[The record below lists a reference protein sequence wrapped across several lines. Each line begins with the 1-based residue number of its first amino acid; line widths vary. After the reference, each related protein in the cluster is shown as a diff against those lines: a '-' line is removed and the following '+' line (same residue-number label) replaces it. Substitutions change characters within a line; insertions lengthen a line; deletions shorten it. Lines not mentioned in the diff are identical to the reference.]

1 MIGMIIVISICL
13 LYLWMIHP
21 QNLDDEKW
29 EGFRHHYYAHR
40 GLHDTQRNIPENSMA
55 AFSKAVE
62 NGYDIEL
69 DVQLTK
75 DGVPVIFHDG
85 KTGRL
90 LRDEKDVVVNKVL
103 TELTLDELQRCH
115 LLTSKEKVPL
125 FEDVVR
131 QICCCENIM
140 VYIVWSRFILLV

>member
-1 MIGMIIVISICL
+1 MIGMIIIISICL

-21 QNLDDEKW
+21 QNLNDEKW

-40 GLHDTQRNIPENSMA
+40 GLHDVQRNIPENSMA

-62 NGYDIEL
+62 NGYGIEL

-115 LLTSKEKVPL
+115 LPVK
-125 FEDVVR
+125 R
-131 QICCCENIM
+131 
-140 VYIVWSRFILLV
+140 RFLYLKMY